1 MVLDARPRTSA
12 RLWANAGS
20 SRLGVG
26 KVSLAHPCHQA
37 AGAIVQGVSAAYYS
51 DEHPMAQR
59 KHEPGP
65 PIDLENMRRQG
76 VCNLVAYCLN
86 DACRNQAVI
95 DVSSYPGDTLVPW
108 FKTKVKCA
116 KCGGRGHKID
126 VMPNWKEADPVQ
138 DWRGRAAMPG
148 GEN

>member
-1 MVLDARPRTSA
+1 MRARAPAPVCGRMRGRLGWASA
-12 RLWANAGS
+12 RLAW
-20 SRLGVG
+20 RT
-26 KVSLAHPCHQA
+26 LATKA